1 MANANGSSNSVSSTP
16 SQLQQLQ
23 MQLQLER
30 QQVRVWII
38 LYYFILFHL
47 CSYRGIIL
55 TGVFLYVAQAARQ
68 QLERLPRRS
77 QAASNGATVGLAVNP
92 LTVLGGTMAGL
103 TATNQAAT
111 AGGDQTCVASQASTT
126 QSNSQFILGR

>member
-1 MANANGSSNSVSSTP
+1 MDYPLLFSIISH
-16 SQLQQLQ
+16 LF
-23 MQLQLER
+23 R
-30 QQVRVWII
+30 QT
-38 LYYFILFHL
+38 
-47 CSYRGIIL
+47 GIIL
-55 TGVFLYVAQAARQ
+55 NGGFVYVAQAARQ

-111 AGGDQTCVASQASTT
+111 SGGDQTCVASQASTT